1 MPYNRKK
8 GGGVIRARSH
18 NRKRSQRW
26 GIVAEYLCAA
36 LLVLKGY
43 SVLALRHRN
52 RYGEIDIIAV
62 RAGVIAFVEVKARA
76 DKDAAF
82 GSVTSTKQQRLQE
95 AASAFIAARK
105 KYAQHGLRFD
115 VMVVT
120 SPWKITH
127 LKDAW
132 RL

>member
-1 MPYNRKK
+1 MKERSRKN
-8 GGGVIRARSH
+8 SH
-18 NRKRSQRW
+18 RW
-26 GIVAEYLCAA
+26 GILAEYICA
-36 LLVLKGY
+36 LLLMLKGY
-43 SVLALRHRN
+43 SILALRHRN
-52 RYGEIDIIAV
+52 RYGEIDIIAT
-62 RAGVIAFVEVKARA
+62 RGKMITFIEVKAR
-76 DKDAAF
+76 DDHNAALI
-82 GSVTSTKQQRLQE
+82 SVTSVKQQRLQE

-132 RL
+132 RLQ